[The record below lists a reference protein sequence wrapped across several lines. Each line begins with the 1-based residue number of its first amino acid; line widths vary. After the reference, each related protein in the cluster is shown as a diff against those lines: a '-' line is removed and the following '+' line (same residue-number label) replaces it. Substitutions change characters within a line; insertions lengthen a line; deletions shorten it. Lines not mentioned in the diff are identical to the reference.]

1 MFRRGVVDGKQ
12 RLESAGWILVG
23 VLVAIVCV
31 AGGYEVLH
39 GGRRLTIFQGNAQTS
54 ALAGDAA
61 RAKPS
66 PAIPFGAKTRVAP
79 SPVVAAIPPDSTG
92 VPPTITE
99 PAEAGEAAVV
109 VKAKDTEGVYA
120 AKHQKS
126 FGRGCDGRLELS
138 ASGVDFTCATGS
150 DAPLHF
156 AVAEIK
162 GANSN
167 GIELKSGEKYHF
179 DLQRG
184 KAAEQELFRNWAF
197 THIPG
202 AYAKA
207 SN

>member
-1 MFRRGVVDGKQ
+1 MIQ
-12 RLESAGWILVG
+12 RDDEEEDSGLGSTWMLIGLLI
-23 VLVAIVCV
+23 AIVAV

-39 GGRRLTIFQGNAQTS
+39 GGRKIPMFQGS
-54 ALAGDAA
+54 SEAA
-61 RAKPS
+61 PMDGVSGHAKPS
-66 PAIPFGAKTRVAP
+66 PGIPFGAKVAVAP
-79 SPVVAAIPPDSTG
+79 PPVVAALPPDSTAAPALI
-92 VPPTITE
+92 VE
-99 PAEAGEAAVV
+99 PAAAGETAVV
-109 VKAKDTEGVYA
+109 VKAKDTEGVYN

-126 FGRGCDGRLELS
+126 FGRGCEGRLELS
-138 ASGVDFTCATGS
+138 GSGVDFTCVKGS

-162 GANSN
+162 GAHGN

-184 KAAEQELFRNWAF
+184 KSEEQALFRNWAF
-197 THIPG
+197 THVPG